1 MSQPATM
8 IAPHTFIKGELRLD
22 GPAVIAGRVEGNIAA
37 ADTLEIASDG
47 IIDGDIR
54 GVVVVIQGTVKGN
67 ISAAQACRMGA
78 SARVAGDLC
87 TANLAI
93 AEGAQF
99 IGNVCVG
106 VAAPDL
112 ADSPGA
118 ADPGAARPAPE
129 AAVVRTVEAAITR
142 LEQAARMEEPPP
154 PAIPTTMTI
163 PLAPE
168 MPLVQVLPQNI
179 QAALHRAP
187 RIIKAR

>member
-22 GPAVIAGRVEGNIAA
+22 GPAVIAGHVEGNIKA
-37 ADTLEIASDG
+37 ADTLEIGPEG

-54 GVVVVIQGTVKGN
+54 GVVVAIQGTVKGN

-106 VAAPDL
+106 VAAPGV

-118 ADPGAARPAPE
+118 ADPGASHNARDAG
-129 AAVVRTVEAAITR
+129 VQIVEATITR
-142 LEQAARMEEPPP
+142 FERAARREEPPP
-154 PAIPTTMTI
+154 AIRTTITV
-163 PLAPE
+163 
-168 MPLVQVLPQNI
+168 PLVPSLPVVQELSPNVAGAPPR
-179 QAALHRAP
+179 AA